1 MIVSVTGLVR
11 TVLAAGAG
19 AGLVYAA
26 MQAPGAVAL
35 GPSANADTS
44 RQGGTSTVR
53 SAALVRPG
61 PELKGLAGLG
71 DLPVDVTVAAA
82 AAPERALTGL
92 TLPSTSGALSITG
105 LAAGSKGLQAT
116 AGRGRREGARRTG
129 WCAGPGTQSLAA
141 GLAAAQWWLV
151 DSGDHRSLG
160 VTACGRPGAD
170 AWLVAGAGGGATR
183 NARPHQP
190 RRQPRHGRP
199 DPPRR
204 AGAGR
209 LPERQGSGGPVTGPH
224 HRPARLDLGHRG
236 ESRGPRRGPRRPG
249 PRGPERL
256 LARTAPSPPAATT
269 PWPPQRRPAARWSQ
283 PWPWTALR
291 PCGSQC
297 PVRRRRSQARAL
309 TASGP
314 RALPQGGVIRVAGG
328 TVRDISLAGLPKGVY
343 GLQVRA
349 DVPIVAGAFAQRR
362 TSPTAPGDRLE
373 QLDRGDRRGCRCAAA
388 SSRARRP
395 ATRQPARPDEQRRDR
410 ERRGRHHGQLGKAT
424 SRRLTLAADTATT
437 VDLGDAASV
446 WVHRLSGKG
455 QPGRCHHDGLDA
467 KGELISVLPLT
478 DALLRTT
485 SADCSRSAVAG
496 LPARRSPWPGPG
508 GRRGWAQSRPSP

>member
-35 GPSANADTS
+35 GPSGNADTS
-44 RQGGTSTVR
+44 REGGTSTVR
-53 SAALVRPG
+53 SAALVCPG

-92 TLPSTSGALSITG
+92 TLPSTIGALSVTG
-105 LAAGSKGLQAT
+105 LAAGSKGPQAT
-116 AGRGRREGARRTG
+116 ARGVVVEKELAEPAGALVR
-129 WCAGPGTQSLAA
+129 GTQSLAA

-170 AWLVAGAGGGATR
+170 AWLVAGAGAAGHQERLVLTNPGDNPVTVDLTLHGA
-183 NARPHQP
+183 Q
-190 RRQPRHGRP
+190 
-199 DPPRR
+199 
-204 AGAGR
+204 
-209 LPERQGSGGPVTGPH
+209 GPVASPNGKGVVVP
-224 HRPARLDLGHRG
+224 
-236 ESRGPRRGPRRPG
+236 SRGRTTV
-249 PRGPERL
+249 L
-256 LARTAPSPPAATT
+256 LDSISGTEASPVVHVVTHGGLVHAVLNDYWLDGSIAAGSDDTVAAAAPSRSQVVPAVALDGTAT
-269 PWPPQRRPAARWSQ
+269 
-283 PWPWTALR
+283 LR
-291 PCGSQC
+291 VAVPGEAEA
-297 PVRRRRSQARAL
+297 VVQARAL

-362 TSPTAPGDRLE
+362 TSPSAPGDFAWSSSTEAIAGVAGAPLPRRELGGRPLANRLA
-373 QLDRGDRRGCRCAAA
+373 LT
-388 SSRARRP
+388 SSGAP
-395 ATRQPARPDEQRRDR
+395 ANVEVVTTDST
-410 ERRGRHHGQLGKAT
+410 GRAT
-424 SRRLTLAADTATT
+424 SRRLTLAADTATV

-455 QPGRCHHDGLDA
+455 QLRAGAITTGSDA
-467 KGELISVLPLT
+467 KGELISVLALT

-485 SADCSRSAVAG
+485 SAG
-496 LPARRSPWPGPG
+496 LLEIP
-508 GRRGWAQSRPSP
+508 Q